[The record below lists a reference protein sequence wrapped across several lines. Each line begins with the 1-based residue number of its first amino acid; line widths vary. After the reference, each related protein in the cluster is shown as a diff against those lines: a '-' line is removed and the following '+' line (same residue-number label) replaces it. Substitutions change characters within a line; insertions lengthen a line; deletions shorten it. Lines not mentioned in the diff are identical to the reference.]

1 LGRPSRENITTS
13 REGQVT
19 LLQAMELTNGT
30 KLNETLVKGSKKWVA
45 KYGNPE
51 QLIQA
56 IYSQSLGRKPSQ
68 KEFEIAKKLMGNKME
83 EESVQE
89 LLWAI
94 VLLPE
99 FQFIE

>member
-1 LGRPSRENITTS
+1 
-13 REGQVT
+13 
-19 LLQAMELTNGT
+19 M
-30 KLNETLVKGSKKWVA
+30 
-45 KYGNPE
+45 
-51 QLIQA
+51 IQA